1 MTVKE
6 LGFNNCLRG
15 IKPVLESLGSL
26 EGISLVYCLLPWI
39 LFIVGWISSAIAA
52 ALVVVLLIGCIC
64 ACRAMRGATN
74 PKRNVKYWLSIA
86 VVALLWSLQ
95 SGAGGYGPQTLDW
108 EKHNAILKSMVNHS
122 WPVTYLDAD
131 LSRFYLVYYF
141 AYYLPA
147 ALIGKYAG
155 WNAANHALFCYTFVG
170 TFLTLAWFL
179 KLLETNQLENRSP
192 WLAVPFLFYGGLASI
207 GHFVLSGHWYNLF
220 GNEYMEWWL
229 GYDRWEYQ
237 CNEGLLIWVPHQA
250 LAAWILTSMIIHQA
264 LQNRSSA
271 NVALYWALGI
281 LWSPLVS
288 AGMLPFLALAFWQTG
303 FKQAFSFPN
312 LVAAPLLTLVGA
324 AFFLSHSQ
332 NIEHGWQIT
341 DLQLLYRLVLFYL
354 VEVGLYAVFVRTRL
368 DPQNDQ
374 LRVWWWV
381 SLICAALCPLYRIGH
396 FSDFTMR
403 ASIPAVYFCWV
414 VITRN
419 LIYQK
424 FGTRKFCLIVL
435 LTIGALP
442 AAWFFRINLLQYQI
456 RVPLK
461 SSIAVVEKWPH
472 WFLSQYAGNLEGPL
486 FKTK

>member
-155 WNAANHALFCYTFVG
+155 WN
-170 TFLTLAWFL
+170 
-179 KLLETNQLENRSP
+179 
-192 WLAVPFLFYGGLASI
+192 
-207 GHFVLSGHWYNLF
+207 
-220 GNEYMEWWL
+220 
-229 GYDRWEYQ
+229 
-237 CNEGLLIWVPHQA
+237 
-250 LAAWILTSMIIHQA
+250 
-264 LQNRSSA
+264 
-271 NVALYWALGI
+271 
-281 LWSPLVS
+281 
-288 AGMLPFLALAFWQTG
+288 
-303 FKQAFSFPN
+303 
-312 LVAAPLLTLVGA
+312 
-324 AFFLSHSQ
+324 
-332 NIEHGWQIT
+332 
-341 DLQLLYRLVLFYL
+341 
-354 VEVGLYAVFVRTRL
+354 
-368 DPQNDQ
+368 
-374 LRVWWWV
+374 
-381 SLICAALCPLYRIGH
+381 
-396 FSDFTMR
+396 
-403 ASIPAVYFCWV
+403 
-414 VITRN
+414 
-419 LIYQK
+419 
-424 FGTRKFCLIVL
+424 
-435 LTIGALP
+435 
-442 AAWFFRINLLQYQI
+442 
-456 RVPLK
+456 
-461 SSIAVVEKWPH
+461 
-472 WFLSQYAGNLEGPL
+472 
-486 FKTK
+486 